1 VKPDRRALDDLVTFA
16 HLELDSADI
25 EPWAAVLAHLHDTGT
40 LDDEQTAWAV
50 KLYNAT
56 DTFGTGFAV
65 MDAAPSPRAWLAL
78 PEAERHR
85 LSLLPLSGERR
96 NLRGGRLSVHLDH
109 YCRLTEG
116 WAGQRPQVRW
126 LEEGVTLAGTRDGW
140 SPADA
145 WDPLMRWMR
154 QVWGT
159 GRLSAFEWAEF
170 LGKTGLVKVEAP
182 HGCLWES
189 SGPRESLTRLYS
201 LDPTSVSPEELEDAA
216 ASCRDWLAAQ
226 GAALEWWDFETVIC
240 DFNVMRKGR
249 YYPGRHLGM
258 LLEEIMGAPDEWR
271 DPLFTAWRAVIPYP
285 WNTISP
291 GDRRDM
297 RPIYRDTGR
306 ITTPLGAAS

>member
-1 VKPDRRALDDLVTFA
+1 MKPDRRALDDLVTFA

-25 EPWAAVLAHLHDTGT
+25 EPWAAVLAYLHDTGT
-40 LDDEQTAWAV
+40 LTAEETAWAV

-56 DTFGTGFAV
+56 DTFGTGFAI
-65 MDAAPSPRAWLAL
+65 MEAARLPRGWCKVAE
-78 PEAERHR
+78 PERARIAA
-85 LSLLPLSGERR
+85 LPLSGERR
-96 NLRGGRLSVHLDH
+96 NLRGGRLLTHLDD
-109 YCRLTEG
+109 YAARINSRFDADQVG
-116 WAGQRPQVRW
+116 WLR
-126 LEEGVTLAGTRDGW
+126 EGVPSEAAPT
-140 SPADA
+140 DA
-145 WDPLMRWMR
+145 WDPLMAHLR

-182 HGCLWES
+182 DACLWES

-201 LDPTSVSPEELEDAA
+201 LDPTSVRPEELEDAA
-216 ASCRDWLAAQ
+216 TSCRDWLAVQ

-271 DPLFTAWRAVIPYP
+271 DPLFAAWRAVIPYP